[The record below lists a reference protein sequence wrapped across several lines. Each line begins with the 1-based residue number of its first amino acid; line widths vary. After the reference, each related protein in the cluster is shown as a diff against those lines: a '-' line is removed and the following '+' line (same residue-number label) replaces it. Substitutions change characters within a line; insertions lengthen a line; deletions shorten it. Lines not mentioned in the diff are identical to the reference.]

1 MCGIT
6 GLFLKNRALAKDL
19 GALFEPML
27 LQMSQR
33 GPDSAGFAIYRNPAS
48 VSSIKVV
55 LQSSDPAFDWGALV
69 TELKASLDPDLTFT
83 PIHNHC
89 LMLIAADEAAL
100 NRELLHSLTGLQ
112 GERSS
117 CPVSIVSI
125 GRHIEIYKEV
135 GSPQEVAECF
145 GLHEMAGSHAIGHT
159 RMATESAVTTAGSH
173 PFSTG
178 GDVCLVHNGS
188 LSNHNRLRRD
198 LISQGAVFTTDN
210 DTEVAAQYF
219 DIKLQQG
226 ANLEEAMTAALGDL
240 DGFYTFCI
248 GTSNGFAVLRDPI
261 ACKPAVMAETDDWVA
276 IGSEF
281 RALAELPNIDH
292 AEIWEPEPA
301 VPYLWENASA
311 VFEADSPVHG

>member
-6 GLFLKNRALAKDL
+6 GLFLKNSSLEKDL
-19 GALFEPML
+19 GSLFEPML

-33 GPDSAGFAIYRNPAS
+33 GPDSTGFAIYRNPAS
-48 VSSIKVV
+48 EPQIKVV
-55 LQSSDPAFDWGALV
+55 LQSPDPSFDWLGLSR
-69 TELKASLDPDLTFT
+69 ELRANLDPDLAMT
-83 PIHNHC
+83 PNYNHC
-89 LMLIAADEAAL
+89 LMLVTTDESTL
-100 NRELLHSLTGLQ
+100 NRELMQLLPSLPLT
-112 GERSS
+112 
-117 CPVSIVSI
+117 IVSI

-135 GSPQEVAECF
+135 GTPETVAECF
-145 GLHEMAGSHAIGHT
+145 GLKRMTGSHAIGHT

-178 GDVCLVHNGS
+178 NDVCLVHNGS
-188 LSNHNRLRRD
+188 LSNHNRLRRS

-226 ANLEEAMTAALGDL
+226 ASLEGAMTSALSDL

-261 ACKPAVMAETDDWVA
+261 ACKPAVMAESDDWVA

-281 RALAELPNIDH
+281 RALADLPDVDH

-301 VPYLWENASA
+301 VPYLWENALD
-311 VFEADSPVHG
+311 VPVADTRGHR

>member
-6 GLFLKNRALAKDL
+6 GLFLKNRELTKDL

-48 VSSIKVV
+48 APRIKVV
-55 LQSSDPAFDWGALV
+55 LQSSEPAFDWQ
-69 TELKASLDPDLTFT
+69 ELAAVLQASLDLDLTIT

-89 LMLIAADEAAL
+89 LVLLAADEATFKQAL
-100 NRELLHSLTGLQ
+100 AQSLTALPSLTSLK
-112 GERSS
+112 RD
-117 CPVSIVSI
+117 PVNIVSI

-135 GSPQEVAECF
+135 GTPQDVAKSF
-145 GLHEMAGSHAIGHT
+145 GLSEMAGSHAIGHT

-178 GDVCLVHNGS
+178 NDVCLVHNGS
-188 LSNHNRLRRD
+188 LSNHNWLRRN

-226 ANLEEAMTAALGDL
+226 ASLEEAMTSALGDL

-281 RALAELPNIDH
+281 RALAELPDIGH

-301 VPYLWENASA
+301 VPYLWENALDVPLA
-311 VFEADSPVHG
+311 L

>member
-6 GLFLKNRALAKDL
+6 GLFLKNRELTKDL

-33 GPDSAGFAIYRNPAS
+33 GPDSAGFAIYRNPTS
-48 VSSIKVV
+48 VSRIKAV
-55 LQSSDPAFDWGALV
+55 LQSSEPAFDWHGLAA
-69 TELKASLDPDLTFT
+69 ELQASLVPDLAIT

-89 LMLIAADEAAL
+89 LILMKADEATL
-100 NRELLHSLTGLQ
+100 NRELLHSLA
-112 GERSS
+112 
-117 CPVSIVSI
+117 PVSIVSI

-135 GSPQEVAECF
+135 GTPQDVARCF

-178 GDVCLVHNGS
+178 NDVCLVHNGS
-188 LSNHNRLRRD
+188 LSNHNRLRRN

-210 DTEVAAQYF
+210 DTEVAARYF

-226 ANLEEAMTAALGDL
+226 ASLEEAMTSALSDL

-281 RALAELPNIDH
+281 RALAELPDIGH

-301 VPYLWENASA
+301 VPYLWENASDISH
-311 VFEADSPVHG
+311 VLDVPLADTQAHR

>member
-6 GLFLKNRALAKDL
+6 GLFLKNRELTKDL

-33 GPDSAGFAIYRNPAS
+33 GPDSAGFAIYRNPTSAPR
-48 VSSIKVV
+48 IKVV
-55 LQSSDPAFDWGALV
+55 LQSSEPAFDWR
-69 TELKASLDPDLTFT
+69 ELAAVLQASLDSDLTIT

-89 LMLIAADEAAL
+89 LVLLAADEATFKQAL
-100 NRELLHSLTGLQ
+100 AQSLKALPSLPSLK
-112 GERSS
+112 RD
-117 CPVSIVSI
+117 PVNIVSI

-135 GSPQEVAECF
+135 GTPQDVAKCF
-145 GLHEMAGSHAIGHT
+145 GLSEMAGSHAIGHT

-178 GDVCLVHNGS
+178 NDVCLVHNGS
-188 LSNHNRLRRD
+188 LSNHNRLRRN

-226 ANLEEAMTAALGDL
+226 ASLEEAMTSALGDL

-281 RALAELPNIDH
+281 RALAELPDIGH

-301 VPYLWENASA
+301 FPYLWENTLDVPHAL
-311 VFEADSPVHG
+311 

>member
-1 MCGIT
+1 MCGIA
-6 GLFLKNRALAKDL
+6 GLFLKKQAWQANL

-33 GPDSAGFAIYRNPAS
+33 GPDSTGFAVYRNA
-48 VSSIKVV
+48 VSEDRIKVV
-55 LQSSDPAFDWGALV
+55 LQSPDPNFDWSLL
-69 TELKASLDPDLTFT
+69 TKELQATIDSELTIT

-89 LMLIAADEAAL
+89 LLLVAVEEAQL
-100 NRELLHSLTGLQ
+100 RESLEQ
-112 GERSS
+112 SQYS
-117 CPVSIVSI
+117 ANIVSL

-135 GSPQEVAECF
+135 GIPEEVARCF
-145 GLHEMAGSHAIGHT
+145 DLQNMTGSHAIGHT

-178 GDVCLVHNGS
+178 NDVCLVHNGS
-188 LSNHNRLRRD
+188 LSNHNRLRRK
-198 LISQGAVFTTDN
+198 LIKQGATFQTDN

-226 ANLEEAMTAALGDL
+226 ESLEGALTSALDDL

-248 GTSNGFAVLRDPI
+248 GTTNGFAVLRDAI
-261 ACKPAVMAETDDWVA
+261 ACKPAVMAETEDWVA

-281 RALAELPNIDH
+281 RALAELPDIENAH
-292 AEIWEPEPA
+292 IWEPEPA
-301 VPYLWENASA
+301 VPYLWENA
-311 VFEADSPVHG
+311 P